1 MYKLLNC
8 IIKIKNCI
16 IILLYNK
23 YNKYNINE
31 YNIYNI

>member
-1 MYKLLNC
+1 MCKLLNC

-16 IILLYNK
+16 IILYNK